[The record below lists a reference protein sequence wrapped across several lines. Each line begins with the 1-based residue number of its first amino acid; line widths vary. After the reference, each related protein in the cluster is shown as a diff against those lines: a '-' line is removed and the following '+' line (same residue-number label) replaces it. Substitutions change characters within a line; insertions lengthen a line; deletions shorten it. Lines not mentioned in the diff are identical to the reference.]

1 MTKYWEI
8 VQLSDGSFA
17 LQSSEENEAP
27 LVRIEFS
34 PEAESLLQGQVVDVA
49 RAMIGAGVQAA
60 SFVEDA
66 SVEDPIAP
74 REETV
79 H

>member
-8 VQLSDGSFA
+8 VQLKNGSFA
-17 LQSSEENEAP
+17 LQSSESKEEP

-34 PEAESLLQGQVVDVA
+34 DEAKDLLQEQLPEVA
-49 RAMIGAGVQAA
+49 RAMIGVGMEAA
-60 SFVEDA
+60 SFVSESTIEDA
-66 SVEDPIAP
+66 STVEGQI
-74 REETV
+74 V